1 MVTGNQTIDGKS
13 YTFNASGALTQ
24 GTPPGGSGTGTGG
37 PTGSGWVTADGGKY
51 YQKEDGSYQ
60 KGWLLL
66 NGSYYYMDPQTG
78 KMLTGWQQ
86 VGGTWYYMDPSTGV
100 MKTGWLNLNGIWYY
114 LLSWGGMVTG
124 TQTIDGVSYNF
135 NSNGSL
141 NGTPPANAGSGS
153 AGSQFPSGN
162 GWTTE
167 NGVTTYTGSNGQKAT
182 GWLLYEGSYYYL
194 DPSSGAL
201 QTGWKQVNGSW
212 YYLDPQTGKMRT
224 GWVEVGGQK
233 YYLHNWGGMAVGWF
247 HTDGDSKTWYVS
259 KTSGELMTSQWYYYK
274 NEYYYLGANGA
285 AANDWA
291 EIGGK
296 WYYFNADAVMQKNA
310 WIPTFKGDSWCYV
323 GSDGAMLTGWNYIG
337 GKWYYMRQSDGYCL
351 VNGWYTIDGK
361 TYYFYQD
368 ASMAVNTTINGY
380 KVGADGAWIQ

>member
-1 MVTGNQTIDGKS
+1 
-13 YTFNASGALTQ
+13 
-24 GTPPGGSGTGTGG
+24 
-37 PTGSGWVTADGGKY
+37 
-51 YQKEDGSYQ
+51 
-60 KGWLLL
+60 
-66 NGSYYYMDPQTG
+66 
-78 KMLTGWQQ
+78 
-86 VGGTWYYMDPSTGV
+86 
-100 MKTGWLNLNGIWYY
+100 
-114 LLSWGGMVTG
+114 
-124 TQTIDGVSYNF
+124 
-135 NSNGSL
+135 
-141 NGTPPANAGSGS
+141 
-153 AGSQFPSGN
+153 
-162 GWTTE
+162 
-167 NGVTTYTGSNGQKAT
+167 
-182 GWLLYEGSYYYL
+182 
-194 DPSSGAL
+194 
-201 QTGWKQVNGSW
+201 
-212 YYLDPQTGKMRT
+212 
-224 GWVEVGGQK
+224 
-233 YYLHNWGGMAVGWF
+233 
-247 HTDGDSKTWYVS
+247 
-259 KTSGELMTSQWYYYK
+259 MTSQWYYYK